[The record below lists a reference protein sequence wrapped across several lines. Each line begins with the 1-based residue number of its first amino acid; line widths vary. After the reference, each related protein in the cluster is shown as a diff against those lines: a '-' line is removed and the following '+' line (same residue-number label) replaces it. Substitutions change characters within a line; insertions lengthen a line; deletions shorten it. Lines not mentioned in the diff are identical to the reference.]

1 MMVLLKKSN
10 TIWIKILLIIILLL
24 CLFDMPYWYFQL
36 VRIFGTMGFAYL
48 AYYDYKNKIRF
59 TPYVFGVAA
68 ILLNP
73 IAKISFDREMWNII
87 DVILAVILI
96 LSMFLEN
103 NLKGMAN
110 EKGK

>member
-1 MMVLLKKSN
+1 MVLLKKNN

-73 IAKISFDREMWNII
+73 IAKVSFGRELWNVI
-87 DVILAVILI
+87 DVVLAVLLIISIL
-96 LSMFLEN
+96 LSNKLRSVT
-103 NLKGMAN
+103 N
-110 EKGK
+110 EQ